1 MILDGL
7 LASHAV
13 LIEDASIAS
22 VARRP
27 EGERKVVLNV
37 EQIEVQ
43 RVLSELGGNMW
54 RTAVGL

>member
-13 LIEDASIAS
+13 LIEDASVAS
-22 VARRP
+22 VARKP

-43 RVLSELGGNMW
+43 RVLS
-54 RTAVGL
+54 